1 MKKRYVLQQITD
13 RCGRVFFALDDEDEE
28 NPREEYFDQL
38 EDAEKRLA
46 ELQKHGVFSTIT
58 EIEVD

>member
-1 MKKRYVLQQITD
+1 MKKRYFLQQITD
-13 RCGRVFFALDDEDEE
+13 RCGRVFFPLDDEDEE

-46 ELQKHGVFSTIT
+46 ELQKQGVFSTIT